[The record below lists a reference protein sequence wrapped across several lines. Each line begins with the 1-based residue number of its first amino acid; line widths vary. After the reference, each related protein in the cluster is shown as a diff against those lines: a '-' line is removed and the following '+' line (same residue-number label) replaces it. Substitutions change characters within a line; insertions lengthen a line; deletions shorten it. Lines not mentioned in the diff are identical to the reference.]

1 MLWVGEGEEGGRES
15 GRKGGRE
22 GERKG
27 GREEGKR
34 KGVREEEKEGGREEK
49 EGIRCTIPRKKKRK
63 CQRESLV
70 AQEGRKRHCSG
81 LESTGRTHSLASI
94 ALKELLHGLEAQ
106 DGVLDPL
113 EQ

>member
-1 MLWVGEGEEGGRES
+1 MRA
-15 GRKGGRE
+15 
-22 GERKG
+22 
-27 GREEGKR
+27 
-34 KGVREEEKEGGREEK
+34 EEKAGGREEK